1 MDSGK
6 IKKIAILAVM
16 AVLIGLFFYFDVAQ
30 YLNLDYLKESQ
41 ERFQQLY
48 QQNRVAVISLYMLM
62 YIVVTALSLPG
73 AAIMTLAGGGLFGLI
88 TGTIAV
94 SFASTIGA
102 TLACL
107 ASRFVLRD
115 WVQNKFGEKLQTINE
130 GIDKEGA
137 FYLFSLRLIPIF
149 PFFIINLLMG
159 LTTMPIRTYFWVSQ
173 LGMLPATIVYINA
186 GNELAKIDSLGGI
199 VSPSLLI
206 SFAILGLFPI
216 TVKKLMGRF
225 RGTREAG

>member
-1 MDSGK
+1 MKMDSGK

-30 YLNLDYLKESQ
+30 YLNLEYLKESQ

-149 PFFIINLLMG
+149 PFFIINLLTLRPKM
-159 LTTMPIRTYFWVSQ
+159 Y
-173 LGMLPATIVYINA
+173 
-186 GNELAKIDSLGGI
+186 
-199 VSPSLLI
+199 
-206 SFAILGLFPI
+206 
-216 TVKKLMGRF
+216 
-225 RGTREAG
+225 

>member
-30 YLNLDYLKESQ
+30 YLNLEYLKESQ

-48 QQNRVAVISLYMLM
+48 QQNRVTVISLYMLM

-94 SFASTIGA
+94 SFAS
-102 TLACL
+102 
-107 ASRFVLRD
+107 
-115 WVQNKFGEKLQTINE
+115 
-130 GIDKEGA
+130 
-137 FYLFSLRLIPIF
+137 
-149 PFFIINLLMG
+149 
-159 LTTMPIRTYFWVSQ
+159 
-173 LGMLPATIVYINA
+173 
-186 GNELAKIDSLGGI
+186 
-199 VSPSLLI
+199 I
-206 SFAILGLFPI
+206 S
-216 TVKKLMGRF
+216 K
-225 RGTREAG
+225 